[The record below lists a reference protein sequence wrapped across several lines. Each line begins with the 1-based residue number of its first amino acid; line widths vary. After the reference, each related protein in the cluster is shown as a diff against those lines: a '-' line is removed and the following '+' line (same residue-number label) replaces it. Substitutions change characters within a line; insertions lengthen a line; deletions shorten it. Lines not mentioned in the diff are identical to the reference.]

1 VYTRDLLWILEKGSA
16 GAGDGGS
23 KGGGSF
29 VAFSR
34 WWDQDQA
41 FVAIFLSNLV
51 RCVELLESQAGD

>member
-1 VYTRDLLWILEKGSA
+1 VYTQDLLWILEKGSA
-16 GAGDGGS
+16 GAGGGGS

-41 FVAIFLSNLV
+41 FVAISLSKLV
-51 RCVELLESQAGD
+51 RCVELLESQARD